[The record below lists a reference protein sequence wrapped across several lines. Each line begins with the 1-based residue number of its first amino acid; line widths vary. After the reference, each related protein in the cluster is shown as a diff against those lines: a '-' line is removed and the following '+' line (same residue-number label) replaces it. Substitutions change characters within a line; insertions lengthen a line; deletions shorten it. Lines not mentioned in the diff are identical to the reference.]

1 MKIWDFPME
10 QPNVESRHLKGI
22 HLDIDCNGSNGLCEV
37 RHHCD
42 ATHIFNIGP
51 TMHHLCRDC
60 FKGMVEQFTNAM
72 K

>member
-1 MKIWDFPME
+1 ME

-37 RHHCD
+37 CHHCD

-51 TMHHLCRDC
+51 TMHHLCGDC

>member
-37 RHHCD
+37 CHHCD

-51 TMHHLCRDC
+51 TMHHLCGNC